1 MKTIKL
7 RNSGFGLHRVIQ
19 VYDGYTWS
27 FKNLVTFGGIIS
39 FRIIKLTKHD

>member
-7 RNSGFGLHRVIQ
+7 RNSGFGLRRVIQ
-19 VYDGYTWS
+19 VYDGYTWTYN
-27 FKNLVTFGGIIS
+27 NLFTFEGIIS